1 MLQPQCEPC
10 PPHAY
15 CYPNLRTVCE
25 PGFVLQQHPFSL
37 GGLVPLPP
45 TCEPDGEKA
54 KRVKAVVDRAVEELR
69 RRNGVFECGELTEV
83 NGKPVPSPDISEETL
98 KSMLSSKKRKGMTD
112 EEFEALWVP
121 VIGEILSRDEI
132 TSGADG
138 DSRTLRSNSL
148 AARQYRQTLVQYRL
162 LVAVLMT
169 ILSLIG
175 YAKYSI
181 EWNRR
186 TEEQAKQL
194 ASYALDRL
202 ATQAALHANQ
212 PDIYREPYIAMGH
225 LRDDVLREE
234 FSATRRGKLWE
245 KVQKKVEGNS
255 DIRPAVREGRHGDVS
270 RVWEWVGAV
279 RAIEDGR
286 GSDKRDSSW
295 YTLGP
300 IIGSSP
306 ATEDVSEIRY
316 WEESRLNY

>member
-1 MLQPQCEPC
+1 
-10 PPHAY
+10 
-15 CYPNLRTVCE
+15 
-25 PGFVLQQHPFSL
+25 
-37 GGLVPLPP
+37 
-45 TCEPDGEKA
+45 
-54 KRVKAVVDRAVEELR
+54 
-69 RRNGVFECGELTEV
+69 
-83 NGKPVPSPDISEETL
+83 
-98 KSMLSSKKRKGMTD
+98 
-112 EEFEALWVP
+112 
-121 VIGEILSRDEI
+121 
-132 TSGADG
+132 
-138 DSRTLRSNSL
+138 
-148 AARQYRQTLVQYRL
+148 
-162 LVAVLMT
+162 MT
-169 ILSLIG
+169 ILSSIG

-255 DIRPAVREGRHGDVS
+255 NIRPAVREGRHGDVS

-286 GSDKRDSSW
+286 ASSDKRDSSR
-295 YTLGP
+295 YSLGSV
-300 IIGSSP
+300 IGSSP
-306 ATEDVSEIRY
+306 STEDQRDVSEIRN
-316 WEESRLNY
+316 WEESRPIY